1 MLSATKT
8 RASGKKNGMLSSRK
22 VFIENNLILRS
33 MVLEGLANSLR
44 DTLKKIV
51 NASNI
56 DAGLIKEVV
65 KEIQRALIL
74 ADINAALALKLTK
87 EIERRALT
95 EKPPAG
101 MSSRDH
107 VVRIVYEELVKIL
120 GEARDV
126 PLKKH
131 TIMMVG
137 LYGQGKT
144 TTCGKL
150 SHFFKK
156 RGLKVGVIAGDVH
169 RPAAYDQLKQ
179 LSERTGVSFYGEP
192 GEPRAPKIVREGIEK
207 LKDCEII
214 IIDTSGRHSLED
226 SLVDEMKR
234 IANVAQPDEKFLVI
248 DAVMGQT
255 AGPQAMAFH
264 EAIGLTG
271 VIITKMDGTAKAGGA
286 LSAVQ
291 ATKAPVVFI
300 GTGEHVDELEK
311 FNPPGFI
318 SRLLGM
324 GDIKALI
331 EQAQGVVDEKSAE
344 ETARRIMSGRFTLK
358 DMLEQMQML
367 SGMGPLQKLM
377 SMMPF
382 GGGANMTKEQMETAQ
397 LRIKKFKVI
406 GSSMTNE
413 ELENP
418 RIIKGTR
425 IRRIARGAGVDLM
438 EVKALLKQYDNS
450 RKMLKN
456 ITSDRK
462 ARKKLLR
469 ALGQDELE

>member
-1 MLSATKT
+1 
-8 RASGKKNGMLSSRK
+8 
-22 VFIENNLILRS
+22 

-51 NASNI
+51 NAPNI
-56 DAGLIKEVV
+56 DASLIKEVV

-107 VVRIVYEELVKIL
+107 VVKIVYDELVHIL
-120 GEARDV
+120 GETRDIS
-126 PLKKH
+126 LKKH
-131 TIMMVG
+131 VIMMVG

-144 TTCGKL
+144 TTAGKL
-150 SHFFKK
+150 ALYFKK
-156 RGLKVGVIAGDVH
+156 RGLRVGLIAGDVH
-169 RPAAYDQLKQ
+169 RPAAYDQLTQ
-179 LSERTGVSFYGEP
+179 LGARVGVPVHGEP
-192 GEPRAPKIVREGIEK
+192 GEERAPKIVREGMEK
-207 LKDCEII
+207 FSGFDVI

-226 SLVDEMKR
+226 ALVDEMKR

-255 AGPQAMAFH
+255 AGPQAKAFH
-264 EAIGLTG
+264 EAITLTG

-300 GTGEHVDELEK
+300 GTGEHIEELEK

-331 EQAQGVVDEKSAE
+331 EQAQGVVDEATAE
-344 ETARRIMSGRFTLK
+344 ETARKIMSGRFTLK
-358 DMLEQMQML
+358 DMYDQMQML
-367 SGMGPLQKLM
+367 QGMGPLQKLLGYL
-377 SMMPF
+377 PGV
-382 GGGANMTKEQMETAQ
+382 GGKMTKEQMEAAQ
-397 LRIKKFKVI
+397 TRIRQFKI
-406 GSSMTNE
+406 IMNSMTRDE
-413 ELENP
+413 MENP
-418 RIIKGTR
+418 RIIKGAR
-425 IRRIARGAGVDLM
+425 IRLIARGAGVELND
-438 EVKALLKQYDNS
+438 VRALLKQYDNS
-450 RKMLKN
+450 RRMVRN

-462 ARKKLLR
+462 QRR
-469 ALGQDELE
+469 ALMKMLGDQGLE

>member
-1 MLSATKT
+1 
-8 RASGKKNGMLSSRK
+8 
-22 VFIENNLILRS
+22 
-33 MVLEGLANSLR
+33 MVLEGLASSLK
-44 DTLKKIV
+44 DTLRKIM
-51 NASNI
+51 NAPNI
-56 DAGLIKEVV
+56 DASLIKEVV

-107 VVRIVYEELVKIL
+107 VVKIVYDELVHIL
-120 GEARDV
+120 GETRDIS
-126 PLKKH
+126 LKKH
-131 TIMMVG
+131 VIMMVG

-144 TTCGKL
+144 TTAGKL
-150 SHFFKK
+150 ALYFKK
-156 RGLKVGVIAGDVH
+156 RGLRVGLIAGDVH
-169 RPAAYDQLKQ
+169 RPAAYDQLTQ
-179 LSERTGVSFYGEP
+179 LGARVGVPVHGEP
-192 GEPRAPKIVREGIEK
+192 GEARAPKIVREGMEK
-207 LKDCEII
+207 FSGFDVI

-226 SLVDEMKR
+226 ALVDEMKR

-255 AGPQAMAFH
+255 AGPQAKAFH
-264 EAIGLTG
+264 EAITLTG

-300 GTGEHVDELEK
+300 GTGEHIEELEK

-331 EQAQGVVDEKSAE
+331 EQAQGVVDEATAE
-344 ETARRIMSGRFTLK
+344 ETARKIMSGRFTLK
-358 DMLEQMQML
+358 DMYDQMQML
-367 SGMGPLQKLM
+367 QGMGPLQKLLGYL
-377 SMMPF
+377 PGV
-382 GGGANMTKEQMETAQ
+382 GGKMTKEQMEAAQ
-397 LRIKKFKVI
+397 TRIRQFKI
-406 GSSMTNE
+406 IMNSMTRDE
-413 ELENP
+413 MENP
-418 RIIKGTR
+418 RIIKGAR
-425 IRRIARGAGVDLM
+425 IRRIARGAGVELND
-438 EVKALLKQYDNS
+438 VRALLKQYDNS
-450 RKMLKN
+450 RRMVRN

-462 ARKKLLR
+462 QRR
-469 ALGQDELE
+469 ALMKMLGDQGLE

>member
-1 MLSATKT
+1 
-8 RASGKKNGMLSSRK
+8 
-22 VFIENNLILRS
+22 

-51 NASNI
+51 NAPNI
-56 DAGLIKEVV
+56 DASLIKEVV

-107 VVRIVYEELVKIL
+107 VVKIVYDELVHIL
-120 GEARDV
+120 GETRDIS
-126 PLKKH
+126 LKKH
-131 TIMMVG
+131 VIMMVG

-144 TTCGKL
+144 TTAGKL
-150 SHFFKK
+150 ALYFKK
-156 RGLKVGVIAGDVH
+156 RGLRVGLIAGDVH
-169 RPAAYDQLKQ
+169 RPAAYDQLTQ
-179 LSERTGVSFYGEP
+179 LGARVGVPVHGEP
-192 GEPRAPKIVREGIEK
+192 GEERAPKIVREGMEK
-207 LKDCEII
+207 FSGFDVI

-226 SLVDEMKR
+226 ALVDEMKR

-255 AGPQAMAFH
+255 AGPQAKAFH
-264 EAIGLTG
+264 EAITLTG

-300 GTGEHVDELEK
+300 GTGEHIEELEK

-331 EQAQGVVDEKSAE
+331 EQAQGVVDEATAE
-344 ETARRIMSGRFTLK
+344 ETARKIMSGRFTL
-358 DMLEQMQML
+358 
-367 SGMGPLQKLM
+367 
-377 SMMPF
+377 
-382 GGGANMTKEQMETAQ
+382 
-397 LRIKKFKVI
+397 
-406 GSSMTNE
+406 
-413 ELENP
+413 
-418 RIIKGTR
+418 
-425 IRRIARGAGVDLM
+425 
-438 EVKALLKQYDNS
+438 
-450 RKMLKN
+450 
-456 ITSDRK
+456 DRK
-462 ARKKLLR
+462 SVV
-469 ALGQDELE
+469 

>member
-1 MLSATKT
+1 
-8 RASGKKNGMLSSRK
+8 
-22 VFIENNLILRS
+22 
-33 MVLEGLANSLR
+33 MVLEGLASSLR

-51 NASNI
+51 NAPNI
-56 DAGLIKEVV
+56 DGNLIKEVV
-65 KEIQRALIL
+65 REIQRALIL

-107 VVRIVYEELVKIL
+107 AVRIVYEELVKIL
-120 GEARDV
+120 GETRDV

-131 TIMMVG
+131 IIMMVG

-150 SHFFKK
+150 AMFFKK
-156 RGLKVGVIAGDVH
+156 RGLKVGLIAGDVH

-179 LSERTGVSFYGEP
+179 LGDRIQVPVHGEP
-192 GEPRAPKIVREGIEK
+192 GETRAPKIVREGLEK
-207 LKDCEII
+207 LQGSDII

-226 SLVDEMKR
+226 DLVEEMKR

-248 DAVMGQT
+248 DAVMGQA

-264 EAIGLTG
+264 EAIQLTG

-300 GTGEHVDELEK
+300 GTGEHIDELEK

-324 GDIKALI
+324 GDIQALI
-331 EQAQGVVDEKSAE
+331 EQAQGVVNEDDAE
-344 ETARRIMSGRFTLK
+344 ETARKIMSGRFTLK
-358 DMLEQMQML
+358 DMYNQMEML
-367 SGMGPLQKLM
+367 SGMGPLRKLM
-377 SMMPF
+377 QMLPF
-382 GGGANMTKEQMETAQ
+382 GGANQMTKEQVEETQ
-397 LRIKKFKVI
+397 LRLRKFKVI
-406 GSSMTNE
+406 MNSMTPE
-413 ELENP
+413 ELDNP
-418 RIIKGTR
+418 RIIKATR
-425 IRRIARGAGVDLM
+425 IKRIARGAGVGPMDVKGLM
-438 EVKALLKQYDNS
+438 KHYDNS
-450 RKMLKN
+450 RKMVKD
-456 ITSDRK
+456 ITSNRKKRK
-462 ARKKLLR
+462 ALMR
-469 ALGQDELE
+469 AMQMEEK

>member
-1 MLSATKT
+1 
-8 RASGKKNGMLSSRK
+8 
-22 VFIENNLILRS
+22 
-33 MVLEGLANSLR
+33 MVLEGLAGSLK
-44 DTLKKIV
+44 DTLRKIM
-51 NASNI
+51 NAPNI
-56 DAGLIKEVV
+56 DASLIKEVV

-107 VVRIVYEELVKIL
+107 VVKIVYDELVHIL
-120 GEARDV
+120 GETRDIS
-126 PLKKH
+126 LKKH
-131 TIMMVG
+131 VIMMVG

-144 TTCGKL
+144 TTAGKL
-150 SHFFKK
+150 ALYFKK
-156 RGLKVGVIAGDVH
+156 RGLRVGLIAGDVH
-169 RPAAYDQLKQ
+169 RPAAYDQLTQ
-179 LSERTGVSFYGEP
+179 LGARVGVPVHGEP
-192 GEPRAPKIVREGIEK
+192 GEERAPKIVREGMEK
-207 LKDCEII
+207 FSGFDVI

-226 SLVDEMKR
+226 ALVDEMKR

-255 AGPQAMAFH
+255 AGPQAKAFH
-264 EAIGLTG
+264 EAITLTG

-300 GTGEHVDELEK
+300 GTGEHIEELEK

-331 EQAQGVVDEKSAE
+331 EQAQGVVDEATAE
-344 ETARRIMSGRFTLK
+344 ETARKIMSGRFTLK
-358 DMLEQMQML
+358 DMYDQMQML
-367 SGMGPLQKLM
+367 QGMGPLQKLLGYL
-377 SMMPF
+377 PGV
-382 GGGANMTKEQMETAQ
+382 GGKMTKEQMEAAQ
-397 LRIKKFKVI
+397 TRIRQFKI
-406 GSSMTNE
+406 IMNSMTRDE
-413 ELENP
+413 MENP
-418 RIIKGTR
+418 RIIKGAR
-425 IRRIARGAGVDLM
+425 IRLIARGAGVELND
-438 EVKALLKQYDNS
+438 VRALLKQYDNS
-450 RKMLKN
+450 RRMVRN

-462 ARKKLLR
+462 QRR
-469 ALGQDELE
+469 ALMKMLGDQGLE

>member
-1 MLSATKT
+1 
-8 RASGKKNGMLSSRK
+8 
-22 VFIENNLILRS
+22 
-33 MVLEGLANSLR
+33 MVLEGLASSLR

-51 NASNI
+51 NAPNI
-56 DAGLIKEVV
+56 DGNLIKEVV
-65 KEIQRALIL
+65 REIQRALIL

-120 GEARDV
+120 GETRDV

-131 TIMMVG
+131 IIMMVG

-150 SHFFKK
+150 AMFFKK
-156 RGLKVGVIAGDVH
+156 RGLKVGLIAGDVH
-169 RPAAYDQLKQ
+169 RPAAYDQLRQ
-179 LSERTGVSFYGEP
+179 LGDRIQVPVHGEP
-192 GEPRAPKIVREGIEK
+192 GETRAPKIVREGLEK
-207 LKDCEII
+207 LEGSDII

-226 SLVDEMKR
+226 DLVDEMKR

-248 DAVMGQT
+248 DAVMGQA
-255 AGPQAMAFH
+255 AGPQAKAFH
-264 EAIGLTG
+264 EAIQLTG

-300 GTGEHVDELEK
+300 GTGEHIDELEK

-324 GDIKALI
+324 GDIQALI
-331 EQAQGVVDEKSAE
+331 EQAQGVVTEADAE
-344 ETARRIMSGRFTLK
+344 ETARKIMSGRFTLK
-358 DMLEQMQML
+358 DMYNQMEML
-367 SGMGPLQKLM
+367 SGMGPLRKLM
-377 SMMPF
+377 QMLPF
-382 GGGANMTKEQMETAQ
+382 GGANQMTKEQVEETQ
-397 LRIKKFKVI
+397 LRLKKFKVI
-406 GSSMTNE
+406 MNSMTPE
-413 ELENP
+413 ELDNP
-418 RIIKGTR
+418 RIIKAPR
-425 IRRIARGAGVDLM
+425 IRRIARGAGVGPID
-438 EVKALLKQYDNS
+438 VKGLLKHYENS
-450 RKMLKN
+450 RKMVKD
-456 ITSDRK
+456 ITSNRKKRK
-462 ARKKLLR
+462 ALMR
-469 ALGQDELE
+469 AMQMEEK